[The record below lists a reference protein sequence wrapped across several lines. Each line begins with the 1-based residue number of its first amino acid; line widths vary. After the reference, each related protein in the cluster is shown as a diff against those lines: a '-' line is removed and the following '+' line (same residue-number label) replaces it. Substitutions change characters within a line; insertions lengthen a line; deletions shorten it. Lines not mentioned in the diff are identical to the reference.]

1 MFGVYICAF
10 FCVTVATVG
19 WSCVFLSIHVVVQ
32 CAAVVIREIFLG
44 EPSHSPPFL
53 VAISLQHAHIMC
65 FQIASNIVY

>member
-44 EPSHSPPFL
+44 EPSHS
-53 VAISLQHAHIMC
+53 
-65 FQIASNIVY
+65 